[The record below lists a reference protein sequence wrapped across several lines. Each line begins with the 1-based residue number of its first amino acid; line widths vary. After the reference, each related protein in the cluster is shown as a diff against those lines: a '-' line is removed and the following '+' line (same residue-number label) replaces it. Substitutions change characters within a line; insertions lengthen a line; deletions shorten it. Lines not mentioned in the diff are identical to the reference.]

1 MAIEISPTLE
11 LMSRIYG
18 LSSAGGAASE
28 RFRAYREAAE
38 ARTPI
43 YGYNPMTR
51 EPVQQTIAGLL
62 SFDAEAVA
70 KESANKVANRI
81 GFDENAAMHLTVATP
96 GMWTDR
102 FGTEIEHRLKAN
114 DPGGILLWQGD
125 VLSRLQ
131 VDQEAIAQTVRL
143 ALHRERGG
151 QAPGTLREAVEQ
163 EGAALAQAGAD
174 GSYSET
180 AERILLEHLQEPDIG
195 TMVAFLYGDKEAAKL
210 GYSPIGIDDRS
221 GYLHAI
227 ARDSSEPGN
236 R

>member
-1 MAIEISPTLE
+1 
-11 LMSRIYG
+11 MSRIYG

-43 YGYNPMTR
+43 YGYNPMTK
-51 EPVQQTIAGLL
+51 EPVKETIASLL

-70 KESANKVANRI
+70 RESANKVATRI
-81 GFDENAAMHLTVATP
+81 GFDEDAAMQLTVATP

-114 DPGGILLWQGD
+114 DPGGILLWHGD
-125 VLSRLQ
+125 VLSEAQ
-131 VDQEAIAQTVRL
+131 VAQEAAAQTVRL
-143 ALHRERGG
+143 ALHRERGVR
-151 QAPGTLREAVEQ
+151 APCTLQEAVHQ
-163 EGAALAQAGAD
+163 EGVALAQAGAN
-174 GSYSET
+174 GIFCNE
-180 AERILLEHLQEPDIG
+180 AERILLEHLQDSSTA
-195 TMVAFLYGDKEAAKL
+195 TMVAFLYGDDEAAKL
-210 GYSPIGIDDRS
+210 GYSPIGIDGRT

-227 ARDSSEPGN
+227 ARVSSEQAN